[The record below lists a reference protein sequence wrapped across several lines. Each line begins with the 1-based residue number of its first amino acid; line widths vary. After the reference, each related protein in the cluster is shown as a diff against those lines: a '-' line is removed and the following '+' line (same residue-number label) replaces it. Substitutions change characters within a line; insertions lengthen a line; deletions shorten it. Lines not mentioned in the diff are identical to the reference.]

1 MKTKLLLI
9 LLVFAV
15 TGIVAQTE
23 VEVKKEMKVVVANG
37 SLKDTTIKG
46 NQDDT
51 LHIRLGDMKI
61 DIYPDSTSK
70 LSTKDNKCK
79 SLPIEDFPWYGFGGI
94 RFGFLTFID
103 ANQNSYEPEWL
114 QNQGKRNSSGYI
126 GMNIINTS
134 FELIEDR
141 FRLCTGMGFT
151 WETIAINRNLR
162 LIEADT
168 FGFQTSGFFPI
179 SDYATLNSTYLTV
192 PLVFQYNGKVTE
204 KDRNDLWM
212 NEERNI
218 FHISFGVIGGYQIG
232 SNALYRWKEN
242 GDKRKQKVVGDFG
255 LNEYLL
261 NLYVEAGF
269 TSSLSFF
276 IESGLLPQFSN
287 GKGPEIYANA
297 FGLKMNF

>member
-23 VEVKKEMKVVVANG
+23 VEVKKEMKVVVSNG
-37 SLKDTTIKG
+37 AVKDTTIKG

-61 DIYPDSTSK
+61 DIYPDSTSRLTTTDK
-70 LSTKDNKCK
+70 KCK
-79 SLPIEDFPWYGFGGI
+79 SLPIEDFPWHGFEGI
-94 RFGFLTFID
+94 RFGFLTFMD

-126 GMNIINTS
+126 GMNFINTS

-168 FGFQTSGFFPI
+168 FGFQTSGFFPV

-192 PLVFQYNGKVTE
+192 PLVFQFNGKVTE

-276 IESGLLPQFSN
+276 IESGLLPKFSE

>member
-168 FGFQTSGFFPI
+168 FGFQTSGFFPV

>member
-168 FGFQTSGFFPI
+168 FGFQTSGFFPV

-218 FHISFGVIGGYQIG
+218 FHISFGIIGGYQIG
-232 SNALYRWKEN
+232 SNALYKWKEN